1 VRKPTGVGAAVLSRS
16 EAATIRGESY
26 MRKAFTSLVFD
37 EPNFEHLVFT
47 VKEHAQGRC
56 PACMIMRGFIV
67 SLSILLVRRDIPY
80 YSYGVGFCNLLVL
93 L

>member
-1 VRKPTGVGAAVLSRS
+1 
-16 EAATIRGESY
+16 

-37 EPNFEHLVFT
+37 IAKLGTFGLT